1 MLLYPVSLYEIIN
14 LSILQRLKK
23 TKKKN
28 NFVRSHF
35 LQNKFDTDREV
46 AKLLPVVV
54 STLRRHL
61 LIPSIDFRNSL
72 QFVTLHFT
80 LIILFPRTTIYPRYC
95 GSPFEQPILSN
106 FLLLI
111 VPTISI
117 TSNAIYDKH
126 ILQHV

>member
-1 MLLYPVSLYEIIN
+1 MFRVPRE
-14 LSILQRLKK
+14 
-23 TKKKN
+23 
-28 NFVRSHF
+28 VRSHF

-54 STLRRHL
+54 STLRRHQ

-80 LIILFPRTTIYPRYC
+80 LIILFPRTPQSIHGIDT
-95 GSPFEQPILSN
+95 FEQPILSN

-111 VPTISI
+111 VPTILI